1 MSALRFARVLN
12 VPVFF
17 FFLSARMG
25 NDVIDT
31 SFIPTT
37 VGLLRRGEKQ
47 LKARW
52 RLTDYT
58 RKKETEPAPRLESY
72 RC

>member
-1 MSALRFARVLN
+1 MFES
-12 VPVFF
+12 FF
-17 FFLSARMG
+17 FSSGGMG

-31 SFIPTT
+31 SFILPT

-58 RKKETEPAPRLESY
+58 RKKEIEPAQWLESY
-72 RC
+72 GY

>member
-1 MSALRFARVLN
+1 MFES
-12 VPVFF
+12 FF
-17 FFLSARMG
+17 FIFFPARMG

-31 SFIPTT
+31 SFILTT

-52 RLTDYT
+52 SLTDYT
-58 RKKETEPAPRLESY
+58 RKKEMKPARRLRSY